1 MNFKATEQ
9 RTTKVELA
17 VLKSLKSFGDFN
29 LSDDKFSTY
38 DLYGETG
45 GEKTLIE
52 IKERSKI
59 WNDWYI
65 EKDKI
70 DKLIK
75 LKNSVYYKIRL
86 YLIIVVKDI
95 SYLYNVEEIIE
106 YKTEKKLMKSNTN
119 ECFSKPKK
127 ILKTVY
133 LFPFTIYKL
142 KLKI

>member
-17 VLKSLKSFGDFN
+17 VLKALKSFGNFKW
-29 LSDDKFSTY
+29 SYDKFSTY

-59 WNDWYI
+59 WDDWYI
-65 EKDKI
+65 EKAKI
-70 DKLIK
+70 DRLIK
-75 LKNSVYYKIRL
+75 LKKSANYKIRL
-86 YLIIVVKDI
+86 YLIMVVKDI
-95 SYLYNVEEIIE
+95 AYLYNVEEIIE

-119 ECFSKPKK
+119 ERFSKPKK

-133 LFPFTIYKL
+133 LFPFTIHKL